1 VHLAKEK
8 SQGGEPSH
16 STSQGRVCHW
26 DFVDSKI
33 RFVDLAL
40 DFLFHFTVFAF
51 GSKLK
56 NLPIISHFFTIDFHR
71 FSVAMSF
78 TSSK

>member
-1 VHLAKEK
+1 
-8 SQGGEPSH
+8 
-16 STSQGRVCHW
+16 
-26 DFVDSKI
+26 
-33 RFVDLAL
+33 VDLAL
-40 DFLFHFTVFAF
+40 EFLFHFTVFAF
-51 GSKLK
+51 GGKLK